1 MTSANRPV
9 EIVGVAHLG
18 IRVADFERS
27 RRFYEQLGFQHVAG
41 PFDHEPVAILENAA
55 GVEINLIIN
64 ATPASGGNVLMDIAE
79 KHAGYTH
86 VALLV
91 PSLEETLAR
100 LEALGIEPSGG
111 PVTFPNGSRAVFVRD
126 PDRSVIELHER
137 APA

>member
-1 MTSANRPV
+1 MTSTHRPL

-27 RRFYEQLGFQHVAG
+27 RRFYEQLGFRHVAG
-41 PFDHEPVAILENAA
+41 PFEHEPVVILENDA
-55 GVEINLIIN
+55 GVEINLIVN
-64 ATPASGGNVLMDIAE
+64 ATPSSSGNVLMDVAE

-100 LEALGIEPSGG
+100 LQALGIEPSSG
-111 PVTFPNGSRAVFVRD
+111 PVTFPNGSRAVFLRD

>member
-1 MTSANRPV
+1 MTSTNRPL

-27 RRFYEQLGFQHVAG
+27 RRFYELLGFRHVAG
-41 PFDHEPVAILENAA
+41 PFEHQPVAILENEA

-64 ATPASGGNVLMDIAE
+64 ASPTSSDNVLMDIPE
-79 KHAGYTH
+79 KHPGYTH

-91 PSLEETLAR
+91 PNLDETLAR
-100 LEALGIEPSGG
+100 LAALGIETSDG

-137 APA
+137 TPA

>member
-1 MTSANRPV
+1 MTSPHRPV

-27 RRFYEQLGFQHVAG
+27 RRFYEQLGFRHVAG
-41 PFDHEPVAILENAA
+41 PYEQAPVAILENAA
-55 GVEINLIIN
+55 GVEINLIVN
-64 ATPASGGNVLMDIAE
+64 ATPTSSANVLMDVAD
-79 KHAGYTH
+79 KHAGFTH

-91 PSLEETLAR
+91 SNLEETIAR
-100 LEALGIEPSGG
+100 LAALGIEPSDG

>member
-1 MTSANRPV
+1 MTSVNQPV

-18 IRVADFERS
+18 IRVAEFERS
-27 RRFYEQLGFQHVAG
+27 RVFYEQLGFRHVAG
-41 PFDHEPVAILENAA
+41 PFEHEPVAILENGA

-64 ATPASGGNVLMDIAE
+64 ANPASNGNVLMDVPE

-86 VALLV
+86 VALVV
-91 PSLEETLAR
+91 PSLDETIAR
-100 LEALGIEPSGG
+100 LAALGIELSGG

>member
-1 MTSANRPV
+1 MTSSNRPV

-27 RRFYEQLGFQHVAG
+27 RHFYEQLGFRHTAG
-41 PFDHEPVAILENAA
+41 PFEHEPVAILENDA

-64 ATPASGGNVLMDIAE
+64 AAPASSGNVLMDIAE

-91 PSLEETLAR
+91 QSLEETLAR
-100 LEALGIEPSGG
+100 LAALGIEPSGG

>member
-1 MTSANRPV
+1 MTESHRPV

-18 IRVADFERS
+18 IRVAEFERS
-27 RRFYEQLGFQHVAG
+27 RHFDEQLGFRHIAG
-41 PFDHEPVAILENAA
+41 PFEHEPVAILENAA
-55 GVEINLIIN
+55 GVEINLVVN
-64 ATPASGGNVLMDIAE
+64 ASPVSSTNVLMDVPE

-91 PSLEETLAR
+91 PSLDDTLTR
-100 LEALGIEPSGG
+100 LGLLGIELSGG

-126 PDRSVIELHER
+126 PDRNVIELHER